1 MLCELWEDG
10 LYQLYVARSAT
21 FCHILWL
28 YCGFCCVQNS
38 YASWRSY
45 MSFSGIPELS
55 LIILEEILLLLCDR
69 NQADNAVCK
78 IRAKKPF

>member
-1 MLCELWEDG
+1 
-10 LYQLYVARSAT
+10 
-21 FCHILWL
+21 
-28 YCGFCCVQNS
+28 
-38 YASWRSY
+38 

-78 IRAKKPF
+78 IRAKKKLLNLTFFPDENIFMAVSRSSLVILTPCPLLLEFCLLTHHSSAVY